1 MDDEKEIE
9 YTEEPNRNV
18 FASHQNLTSL
28 AQNSGSSPSFG
39 HGSTKFQVEPVK
51 LPSDLNND
59 ESGRPRVK
67 FKMSASIESLEK
79 IAPAKS
85 PVLKSVL
92 KPFQPHT
99 YHAGDGLKKLLETNI
114 DDIPFRSLENALGK
128 RNSKTMFPEHAVV
141 QLYHFD
147 AEHEGG
153 MWHEAARFIKYEQ
166 TVEGIDTMW
175 SKPHVPFLTFT
186 SVMAL
191 RKILDS
197 DQAMCALD
205 VEGENFGEICH
216 YTAVELENLGAMN
229 SEDSNSL
236 VAFMTF
242 RRDHAKNNQPSYN
255 WIRKLTTT
263 GRNNASMIFHRDPPT
278 RCVSTSAIDMPNKL
292 RNEFYCRAYGSFG
305 HNADDQ
311 SMKTPMDTESSLESA
326 SSLAN
331 TSFKIPTITFQND
344 SQTLLDVPKP
354 PVPSSSAHS
363 LHSMKSNFS
372 ALSSQWDGHPL
383 PEGSECVQ
391 VLVGKTGIFDETKIP
406 IRFIILIVG
415 PVEANNLF
423 LEMGRV
429 FASLVTNKD
438 FLSSLYSLKDK
449 KEMVRSFDSIMNSMT
464 MLPPGKVDSP
474 EILSFEAYQKV
485 IQRNQLR
492 QRKRSKKPSFRKIP
506 EENEPYDSGSNETIL
521 EASKKYNSKKKNQL
535 FSNFVTDFYNLKQRY
550 ISDYRDIKEGKM
562 LAFITIIALYLSLLP
577 PTITFAK
584 ILEEFTGGG
593 MGVTECL
600 IATCLI
606 GIIWAVFSAQPLLV
620 QSVTGPVMIFEGSFY
635 KLSQLADLDYME
647 VRVYA
652 GVTVAIL
659 CFLLVAFNGTRLLKY
674 ITGFTEEIFTCLI
687 AIIYIMETGH
697 YIYHEYEINP
707 TKGFHFYR
715 NFSNPCLDAVLDHGD
730 EITAET
736 AFECDLP
743 RPNAGLMA
751 AFVVLISFGIA
762 MVLYYLRFS
771 VFLGR
776 CVRNF
781 LSDFN
786 ILITLIVTVALIYF
800 MVPKGILRTVNIP
813 LVLRWTNR
821 NARRHDMIIV
831 PNFDP
836 WYIAKYAFAG
846 FFGGL
851 MIFVLLT
858 LETSM
863 CYILLQQKARKLEKP
878 GGLNWDLMITG
889 LGVFIS
895 SLLGLPWMCVAG
907 VQTISHCKGL
917 SYMKKTAPGENP
929 KVSWVVEN
937 RITTLCVALLF
948 GATTLFGKYLNYI
961 PVACLFGV
969 FLYSGM
975 TSMMETSLF
984 AGLLNVMHFGK
995 HFRHTNSDM
1004 NVTANR
1010 IRFYR
1015 FLQVISLITIYV
1027 IKQIKSIAIMFPF
1040 VLFLLIVGRQFL
1052 LPFIYSEE
1060 ELNALDPEE
1069 EEEDPSVDSVS
1080 SSSDIERN
1088 VVTVL

>member
-1 MDDEKEIE
+1 MDDESDIPKIE
-9 YTEEPNRNV
+9 FIDEPNRNV
-18 FASHQNLTSL
+18 FASHQNLSSL
-28 AQNSGSSPSFG
+28 AQNSDSSPSFG
-39 HGSTKFQVEPVK
+39 QGSTKFQVEPVT
-51 LPSDLNND
+51 LPSDINND

-85 PVLKSVL
+85 PILKSVL
-92 KPFQPHT
+92 KPFPPHT
-99 YHAGDGLKKLLETNI
+99 YH
-114 DDIPFRSLENALGK
+114 
-128 RNSKTMFPEHAVV
+128 VV

-147 AEHEGG
+147 AENEGG

-331 TSFKIPTITFQND
+331 NSSTLKIPTITFQHD
-344 SQTLLDVPKP
+344 SQPLLDIPKP
-354 PVPSSSAHS
+354 FVPSNSAHS
-363 LHSMKSNFS
+363 LHSMKSNLS
-372 ALSSQWDGHPL
+372 AFSSQWDGHPL

-391 VLVGKTGIFDETKIP
+391 VLVGKTGIFDETKFILIRLLQPLIDFHLTKKRSP
-406 IRFIILIVG
+406 IRFIVLIVG

-438 FLSSLYSLKDK
+438 FLSTLYSLKDK

-474 EILSFEAYQKV
+474 DVLSYEAYKKV

-506 EENEPYDSGSNETIL
+506 EENEPYDSGSNETII

-535 FSNFVTDFYNLKQRY
+535 FSNFITDFYNLKQRY
-550 ISDYRDIKEGKM
+550 ISDFQDIKEGKM

-606 GIIWAVFSAQPLLV
+606 GIIWALFSAQPLLV

-707 TKGFHFYR
+707 TEGFHFYR
-715 NFSNPCLDAVLDHGD
+715 NFSNPCLDEILDHGD

-736 AFECDLP
+736 AFECDIP

-846 FFGGL
+846 FGGGL

-889 LGVFIS
+889 LGVLIS
-895 SLLGLPWMCVAG
+895 SLVGLPWMCVAG

-948 GATTLFGKYLNYI
+948 GATIFFGKYLNYI

-984 AGLLNVMHFGK
+984 AGVLNVMHFGK

-1015 FLQVISLITIYV
+1015 FLQVISLIIIYV

-1040 VLFLLIVGRQFL
+1040 VLVLLIVGRQIL

-1060 ELNALDPEE
+1060 ELSALDPEE
-1069 EEEDPSVDSVS
+1069 EEEDPSVDSIS

-1088 VVTVL
+1088 NVTVL

>member
-1 MDDEKEIE
+1 
-9 YTEEPNRNV
+9 
-18 FASHQNLTSL
+18 
-28 AQNSGSSPSFG
+28 
-39 HGSTKFQVEPVK
+39 
-51 LPSDLNND
+51 
-59 ESGRPRVK
+59 
-67 FKMSASIESLEK
+67 
-79 IAPAKS
+79 
-85 PVLKSVL
+85 
-92 KPFQPHT
+92 
-99 YHAGDGLKKLLETNI
+99 
-114 DDIPFRSLENALGK
+114 
-128 RNSKTMFPEHAVV
+128 
-141 QLYHFD
+141 
-147 AEHEGG
+147 
-153 MWHEAARFIKYEQ
+153 
-166 TVEGIDTMW
+166 
-175 SKPHVPFLTFT
+175 
-186 SVMAL
+186 
-191 RKILDS
+191 
-197 DQAMCALD
+197 
-205 VEGENFGEICH
+205 
-216 YTAVELENLGAMN
+216 
-229 SEDSNSL
+229 
-236 VAFMTF
+236 
-242 RRDHAKNNQPSYN
+242 
-255 WIRKLTTT
+255 
-263 GRNNASMIFHRDPPT
+263 
-278 RCVSTSAIDMPNKL
+278 
-292 RNEFYCRAYGSFG
+292 
-305 HNADDQ
+305 
-311 SMKTPMDTESSLESA
+311 
-326 SSLAN
+326 
-331 TSFKIPTITFQND
+331 
-344 SQTLLDVPKP
+344 
-354 PVPSSSAHS
+354 
-363 LHSMKSNFS
+363 MKSNVS
-372 ALSSQWDGHPL
+372 AISSQMWDGHPL
-383 PEGSECVQ
+383 PEGSECIQ
-391 VLVGKTGIFDETKIP
+391 VLVGKTGIFDETKFILIRLLQPLFDFHLTKKRIP
-406 IRFIILIVG
+406 IRFIVLIVG

-429 FASLVTNKD
+429 FASLAANKD
-438 FLSSLYSLKDK
+438 FLSSLYSMKNK
-449 KEMVRSFDSIMNSMT
+449 KEMVRSFDSFMTSMT
-464 MLPPGKVDSP
+464 MLPPGRIDSP
-474 EILSFEAYQKV
+474 EVLSYEAYQKV
-485 IQRNQLR
+485 VHRNQVR
-492 QRKRSKKPSFRKIP
+492 QRKRSKKHSFRKIQ
-506 EENEPYDSGSNETIL
+506 EESEPYDSSSNEAII
-521 EASKKYNSKKKNQL
+521 EASKTYNAKKKNQL
-535 FSNFVTDFYNLKQRY
+535 FSNLIIDFYNLKKRY
-550 ISDYRDIKEGKM
+550 ISDFHDIKEGKM

-600 IATCLI
+600 IATSII
-606 GIIWAVFSAQPLLV
+606 GIIWALFSAQPLLI

-659 CFLLVAFNGTRLLKY
+659 CFIMVAFNGTRLLKY

-687 AIIYIMETGH
+687 ALIYILETGH

-715 NFSNPCLDAVLDHGD
+715 NFSNPCLDAILDNGGELTP
-730 EITAET
+730 EI
-736 AFECDLP
+736 AFKCDLP

-800 MVPKGILRTVNIP
+800 MVPSGILQNVNIP
-813 LVLRWTNR
+813 VVFRWTNV

-836 WYIAKYAFAG
+836 WYIAKYSLTG

-851 MIFVLLT
+851 MIFVLLFF
-858 LETSM
+858 ETSM

-878 GGLNWDLMITG
+878 GGLNWDLLITG
-889 LGVFIS
+889 FGVLIS
-895 SLLGLPWMCVAG
+895 SLVGLPWMCVAG

-929 KVSWVVEN
+929 KVRWVVEN

-948 GATTLFGKYLNYI
+948 GATILFGKYLNYI

-975 TSMMETSLF
+975 TSLMETSLF

-995 HFRHTNSDM
+995 HFRHTITDM

-1015 FLQVISLITIYV
+1015 LLQVISLIIIYV
-1027 IKQIKSIAIMFPF
+1027 VKQIKSIAIMFPF
-1040 VLFLLIVGRQFL
+1040 VIVLLIVGRQVL

-1069 EEEDPSVDSVS
+1069 EEEDSSVDSVS
-1080 SSSDIERN
+1080 SSSDIERSI
-1088 VVTVL
+1088 VTVL